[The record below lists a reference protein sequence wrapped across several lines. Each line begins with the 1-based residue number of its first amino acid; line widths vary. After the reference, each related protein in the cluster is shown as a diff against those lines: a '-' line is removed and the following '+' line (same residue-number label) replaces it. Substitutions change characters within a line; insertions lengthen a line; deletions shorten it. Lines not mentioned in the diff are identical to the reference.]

1 MNSPESSDSPLSP
14 EEFIEAVHALQ
25 ARLPDVAPLTAEERR
40 VARRQ
45 ARLSEETVNY
55 SLSLLGMN
63 DTIATAAGSGRAEAR
78 EIVTDR
84 DRWTKAQLELKVMLT
99 VIADANLV
107 RAQRVAILATRAY
120 LIAQQLARGPEGA
133 ELRYHLEEI
142 KRLRAAY
149 RKRKKKVTT
158 ED

>member
-1 MNSPESSDSPLSP
+1 MNTPESDDSPLSP
-14 EEFIEAVHALQ
+14 EEFIEALHALQ
-25 ARLPDVAPLTAEERR
+25 ARIPDVSPLTAEERL

-55 SLSLLGMN
+55 SLSLIGMT
-63 DTIATAAGSGRAEAR
+63 DTIADAVGSRPDAAR

-84 DRWTKAQLELKVMLT
+84 NRWTKAQLELKAMLS

-120 LIAQQLARGPEGA
+120 LIAQQLARGPEGVD
-133 ELRYHLEEI
+133 LRYHLEEI

-158 ED
+158 ER